1 MTDLIQ
7 STVVLVLAIALVVLW
22 NQVSHKPWGP
32 QPASKWE
39 QKRERQEEPLH
50 LVGPAGP
57 GHDVEHDE
65 IIERLDRIERRLDS
79 LPLRED
85 GPSNT
90 QGLVPPNVPPAGTCR
105 NGRSTSDGLQRND
118 STAIS
123 PDHGHEQRG

>member
-50 LVGPAGP
+50 LVGPGY
-57 GHDVEHDE
+57 DVEHDE
-65 IIERLDRIERRLDS
+65 IIERLDRIERHTRLGHDHS
-79 LPLRED
+79 AISMASP
-85 GPSNT
+85 GPSKH
-90 QGLVPPNVPPAGTCR
+90 
-105 NGRSTSDGLQRND
+105 NGSNAASPSDRQH
-118 STAIS
+118 SCS
-123 PDHGHEQRG
+123 